1 MAYAASQANFHPEPK
16 IWLHDALDRDYKGT
30 TQKEKQQNDKNLVA
44 RKITSTIIKKIKSR
58 LRIFF

>member
-30 TQKEKQQNDKNLVA
+30 TQKEKQQNDKNSVA
-44 RKITSTIIKKIKSR
+44 RKITSTIIKTPY
-58 LRIFF
+58 FV